1 MEKELLAKFGAWN
14 LDRKCMELK
23 LQVCYGDSKVN
34 GIFIVAP

>member
-23 LQVCYGDSKVN
+23 LQVCYGDSK
-34 GIFIVAP
+34 IVEYLIIAP